1 MSILRSSQQQ
11 QERVEEKIDNNK
23 SVIYKFYELDNVGHC
38 PNHEAPQ
45 AVASTLYNW
54 IYHTIDN
61 RKEKKQYNKEEE
73 EEEEFFYY
81 EPWGDTILREVKD
94 IHLNFMDNLFT
105 SFFIK

>member
-1 MSILRSSQQQ
+1 MSILRSSQQ
-11 QERVEEKIDNNK
+11 ERVKENDNNNNK
-23 SVIYKFYELDNVGHC
+23 DVIYKFYELDNVGHC

-54 IYHTIDN
+54 IYHTIDKN
-61 RKEKKQYNKEEE
+61 NNNDNKKEKKEEE
-73 EEEEFFYY
+73 EEEVFYY

-94 IHLNFMDNLFT
+94 IHLNFIDNLLT